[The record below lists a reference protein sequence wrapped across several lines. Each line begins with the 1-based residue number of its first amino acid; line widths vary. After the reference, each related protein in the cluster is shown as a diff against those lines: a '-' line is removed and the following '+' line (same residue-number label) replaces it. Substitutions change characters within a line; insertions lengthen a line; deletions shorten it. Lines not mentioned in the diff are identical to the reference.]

1 MRNVSERVLPAHDQG
16 TVAALAESAAAAVAR
31 YHAVC
36 CTLVDE
42 KDGRRGFNG

>member
-16 TVAALAESAAAAVAR
+16 TVVAESAAAAVAR
-31 YHAVC
+31 YHAAC